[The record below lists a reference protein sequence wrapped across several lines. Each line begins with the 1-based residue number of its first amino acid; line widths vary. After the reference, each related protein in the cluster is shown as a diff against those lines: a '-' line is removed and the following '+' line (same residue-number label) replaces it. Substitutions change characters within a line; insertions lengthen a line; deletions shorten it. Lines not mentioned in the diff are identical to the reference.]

1 MMPVRRQKNINC
13 CQIRRLPTVQDG
25 IKSAHWL
32 WLIGFTQELLM
43 AKSDLDVP
51 NATPGQSRTNGELKS
66 HSRSKSPVKKI
77 AVAMKRTIIALR
89 QTHSASVCP
98 RPSPMIEAMHE

>member
-32 WLIGFTQELLM
+32 WLIGFHRSFDGK
-43 AKSDLDVP
+43 KS
-51 NATPGQSRTNGELKS
+51 TGRT
-66 HSRSKSPVKKI
+66 
-77 AVAMKRTIIALR
+77 KRHPWTK
-89 QTHSASVCP
+89 QDYGS
-98 RPSPMIEAMHE
+98 